1 MFEKPET
8 FEGLDLDALRALS
21 AEAIAEANAIMETAD
36 ADLTDE
42 QIAEAERLMADSAD
56 IDAEVATREA
66 ADAERA
72 EKIAALREKAAPKDS
87 EPEVD
92 EPVDEDEEESPEDA
106 DESEDDEA
114 ESKKEEVVVAS
125 APRRTVAAAKK
136 NAPEPEPP
144 APEKPKVALI
154 AAGKALATMSVNEQF
169 EDLTA
174 VALEFA
180 NTARR
185 GPAGD
190 MSKFKAPDGG
200 RWGLSPNH
208 TRNTFAKFQ
217 REDLT
222 HEVGARMSADEQLR
236 VINDAGRAPAGG
248 AQALV
253 AAGGWCA
260 PSETLYD
267 FCSYETVSGIL
278 DIPTI
283 SVRRGGIN
291 FSKGPDYATIAAD
304 SDSGFQQTE
313 TQAEAGTA
321 KVCLDV
327 ACPPFTEI
335 RLDAI
340 GFCLTNGILTDT
352 AYPELTRRY
361 LEILAVAHAH
371 AVNKYVIDAIVAAA
385 GAAIDGTEAGS
396 TTADVLD
403 ALSLQAWR
411 LRTMYAM
418 GPNAT
423 IEGFMP
429 TWAKPVIQADLSRRS
444 GVDMLNVSDAQIN
457 SFFAARN
464 LRIQFVEDYLP
475 LSSTSTS
482 TWTDWPSSIT
492 AVLYPAGAFIKGTTN
507 VIDLDT
513 IYDSTG
519 LSTNT
524 YTAAF
529 MEEGILV
536 ANRCASAVAVTIDL
550 CNMGTTGANDITC
563 ATP

>member
-42 QIAEAERLMADSAD
+42 QIKQAEELMAASAE
-56 IDAEVATREA
+56 IDAEVTSREA

-72 EKIAALREKAAPKDS
+72 EKIAALREKTAPKDS

-136 NAPEPEPP
+136 NAPEPEAP
-144 APEKPKVALI
+144 ADKPKVALI

-169 EDLTA
+169 TDLTA

-190 MSKFKAPDGG
+190 MTKFQAPDGK
-200 RWGLSPNH
+200 RWGLSSNH
-208 TRNTFAKFQ
+208 ARNTFAKFQ
-217 REDLT
+217 REELT
-222 HEVGARMSADEQLR
+222 HEVGMRMSADEQLR
-236 VINDAGRAPAGG
+236 VINDAGRAPSGG
-248 AQALV
+248 ASALV

-283 SVRRGGIN
+283 TVRRGGIN

-304 SDSGFQQTE
+304 ADSGFLQTE
-313 TQAEAGTA
+313 AEAEAGTS

-327 ACPPFTEI
+327 ECPPFEEI

-340 GFCLTNGILTDT
+340 GFCLTNGVLTDT

-371 AVNKYVIDAIVAAA
+371 AVNKYVIDAIVTAA
-385 GAAIDGTEAGS
+385 GTAIDATEAGS

-429 TWAKPVIQADLSRRS
+429 TWAKPVIQADLSRRT

-475 LSSTSTS
+475 LTSTSTS
-482 TWTDWPSSIT
+482 TWTDWPSSVS

-507 VIDLDT
+507 VLDLDT
-513 IYDSTG
+513 IYDSVG

-536 ANRCASAVAVTIDL
+536 ANRCGSAVAVTIDL
-550 CNMGTTGANDITC
+550 CNMGTTGAADITC